1 MQKTLRSML
10 FMLIPVMCIANVMRS
25 SKALGVL
32 KRLMA
37 FNALGTG
44 KQKAQPQLKKSA
56 NNNKFF

>member
-10 FMLIPVMCIANVMRS
+10 FMLIPIMCIANVMRS

-44 KQKAQPQLKKSA
+44 KQKAQP
-56 NNNKFF
+56 